1 MVLEHAR
8 AMGHLPACCAVPC
21 LERCVVCGDGAHM
34 VTRRGRPL
42 LACARGGRPKASQPC
57 SRCAPAACLLGSR
70 PRALR
75 RIALVCAREG
85 AEDGCMVARA
95 RSECARRAYGARTR
109 PPEGQGA
116 SFPFDSCFQVPTARA
131 WCAQAP
137 RALGDVE
144 ATGSLWGARLMPS
157 GGEGLRGADRGD
169 ARRAGGGGT
178 RTSRRWHASGVCL
191 RRPHLRPCIGRVS
204 RPRQLRGRMALC
216 LWLRTARV
224 VYLRPLPSLPSPSL
238 LLFFSLLPPPLSPF
252 HPQPRLL

>member
-1 MVLEHAR
+1 
-8 AMGHLPACCAVPC
+8 MGHLPACCAVPC

-57 SRCAPAACLLGSR
+57 SRCAPAAGLLGSR

-157 GGEGLRGADRGD
+157 GGEGLCGAERED
-169 ARRAGGGGT
+169 ARRAGGGGP
-178 RTSRRWHASGVCL
+178 SHVAEMACIGSLHASAS
-191 RRPHLRPCIGRVS
+191 PAAA
-204 RPRQLRGRMALC
+204 RQLRGRMALC
-216 LWLRTARV
+216 SWLRTARV
-224 VYLRPLPSLPSPSL
+224 VYYAALTPLFLPLPSLWFLPSLLFFCPSPS
-238 LLFFSLLPPPLSPF
+238 SPLPLPSPA
-252 HPQPRLL
+252 